1 MLINNAAGVTD
12 SKNDG
17 EDMRDGQGE
26 EKVMEMLSHIKISGR
41 SQAPGLLYMLPFIG
55 SITSL

>member
-41 SQAPGLLYMLPFIG
+41 SQATGFYICCLL
-55 SITSL
+55 SEV